1 MPALMGCFRY
11 HSPLRGLLKKSAP
24 LRIDH
29 CRHSGESRN
38 PVPSGM
44 AILRVFISSSLAGI
58 NQKIKKKAKHMD
70 SGMRRNDEQS
80 RTAS

>member
-1 MPALMGCFRY
+1 M
-11 HSPLRGLLKKSAP
+11 KKSAP

-44 AILRVFISSSLAGI
+44 AILRLFITSSLAGI
-58 NQKIKKKAKHMD
+58 NQKIKKKAKHMVNLAVAT
-70 SGMRRNDEQS
+70 SMRRNDEQS